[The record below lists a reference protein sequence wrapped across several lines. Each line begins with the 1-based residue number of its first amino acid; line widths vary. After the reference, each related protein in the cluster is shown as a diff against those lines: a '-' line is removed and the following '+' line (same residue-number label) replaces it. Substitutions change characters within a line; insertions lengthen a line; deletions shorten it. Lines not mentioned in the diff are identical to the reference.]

1 MAIIDELV
9 KDRKKVYK
17 SVKAKVDE
25 DFENKIKFIC
35 SKTGVKE
42 EDYLGKLLEASE
54 IDKVYKELAK
64 ESKSY
69 TEHSVKVDENSN

>member
-1 MAIIDELV
+1 MSIIDELV

-42 EDYLGKLLEASE
+42 EDYLE
-54 IDKVYKELAK
+54 IIRGI
-64 ESKSY
+64 
-69 TEHSVKVDENSN
+69 